1 MLIYNSQKEFI
12 GIDEEDLRALG
23 FNNLADLQIE
33 ATDFS
38 DLFLRTPG
46 YIHNFKYVH
55 WIDYISFGGSLDTP
69 KAIIHTQKADFSC
82 TLSISKFFVSDSPA
96 SDAYGVHLNNIKRL
110 TQQESAQLAEDIS
123 QKATPQALDES
134 MIPEPLS
141 VDVEKIQSSIA
152 QQNAL
157 FAGEDFSYE
166 NKETDLLKE
175 ELLQIPD
182 DEPLTQKPQVET
194 ITIDETPITLP
205 EEVEPQIAVEEEKL
219 DIVIDEAPEEPFI
232 VEESPKEDIEPLTE
246 PKVEVEP
253 EPLIIE
259 EVTQEEIVQETSE
272 ETDIYKNDYI
282 YNPQVASDEL
292 GLPIDLIE
300 EFIEDFIAQAKEFKD
315 ELYKAIDEED
325 INNLR
330 ILSHKLK
337 GVAANLRIED
347 ALEVLVI
354 VNTSDDLKLVKTN
367 LNYFYQIIHKLD
379 NNEQVEDEIAEKLVV
394 KDEEDFVLDF
404 KDSDETQKTSN
415 SGYDKEKVANE
426 IGLDMDTFNDL
437 FNDYIIDAE
446 DLLHAMQKLIESD
459 DLIHLKKHIVKLEGM
474 NKNMRVDSF
483 SKELQ
488 TLLDTPNQ
496 EVAREAL
503 AKINTQ
509 ISSMKD

>member
-12 GIDEEDLRALG
+12 GIDIEDLQAFG
-23 FNNLADLQIE
+23 FESLADLQME

-38 DLFLRTPG
+38 DMFLRTPG
-46 YIHNFKYVH
+46 YIHNFQYVH

-69 KAIIHTQKADFSC
+69 KAIVHTQKADYSC

-96 SDAYGVHLNNIKRL
+96 SNAYAIHLNDIKRL
-110 TQQESAQLAEDIS
+110 TPQESSKIAEDIS
-123 QKATPQALDES
+123 KKAIPDALDKS
-134 MIPEPLS
+134 MIPEPLNI
-141 VDVEKIQSSIA
+141 DVEKVQSSIA
-152 QQNAL
+152 KQNAL
-157 FAGEDFSYE
+157 FTGESFSSE
-166 NKETDLLKE
+166 NQDEDTTLNE
-175 ELLQIPD
+175 ELLNLPD
-182 DEPLTQKPQVET
+182 DEPVIQET
-194 ITIDETPITLP
+194 KEKTTIDETPITLP
-205 EEVEPQIAVEEEKL
+205 EVVDLEVAEEKI
-219 DIVIDEAPEEPFI
+219 DIIQE
-232 VEESPKEDIEPLTE
+232 K
-246 PKVEVEP
+246 EP
-253 EPLIIE
+253 E
-259 EVTQEEIVQETSE
+259 VQEEIVATEE
-272 ETDIYKNDYI
+272 ETPDSSDTYENNYI

-292 GLPIDLIE
+292 GLPVDLIE

-315 ELYKAIDEED
+315 ELYKSIDEED

-354 VNTSDDLKLVKTN
+354 INTSDDLKLVRKN
-367 LNYFYQIIHKLD
+367 LNYFYIIIQRLD
-379 NNEQVEDEIAEKLVV
+379 NDEQVENVVAEKPLLK
-394 KDEEDFVLDF
+394 KDEDDFVLDF
-404 KDSDETQKTSN
+404 KDDNEIKKSN
-415 SGYDKEKVANE
+415 HSTYNREEVANA
-426 IGLDMDTFNDL
+426 IGLDIDTFNEL

-446 DLLHAMQKLIESD
+446 ELLNAMQKLIESD

-474 NKNMRVDSF
+474 NKNMRIDSF

-488 TLLDTPNQ
+488 SLLDTPNQ